1 MQSAEETKRGV
12 DEEVKSLER
21 TLKNIDEARPFS
33 DLTVVSTRDFQSLDI
48 DLMLILFALQDDVV
62 AARPDIDVRVEQ
74 MVSKGRWMPAG
85 YKVCTCFLG
94 VSVPPRIFLVSA
106 IEWAG

>member
-1 MQSAEETKRGV
+1 MFEAQAVQSAEETKLGV

-33 DLTVVSTRDFQSLDI
+33 DLTVVSIWDYQRLGI
-48 DLMLILFALQDDVV
+48 ILMLILFALQDDVV

-74 MVSKGRWMPAG
+74 MVSRGRWMPTG
-85 YKVCTCFLG
+85 YKVCTFFLL
-94 VSVPPRIFLVSA
+94 VFVPSRMF
-106 IEWAG
+106 WAG